1 MTKPN
6 MQEMPVI
13 KEIADFDKQSGN
25 LLERLIFN
33 YRQIVIALCVLAT
46 ITFAY
51 LIQSR
56 LELNASFEKI
66 MPQSHPYIKNYLQ
79 NKDQLRGLGD
89 SLRIVV
95 ENPKGNVFD
104 AEYLETLRQI
114 NDEVFLVSGVDRAWM
129 KSLWMPVVRWTEVT
143 EEGFTGGPVIPES
156 YDGSVASLS
165 LVGQNVARA
174 GIVGNGGDSD
184 YAYMG
189 CNRP

>member
-56 LELNASFEKI
+56 LELNASL
-66 MPQSHPYIKNYLQ
+66 Y
-79 NKDQLRGLGD
+79 
-89 SLRIVV
+89 
-95 ENPKGNVFD
+95 
-104 AEYLETLRQI
+104 
-114 NDEVFLVSGVDRAWM
+114 
-129 KSLWMPVVRWTEVT
+129 
-143 EEGFTGGPVIPES
+143 
-156 YDGSVASLS
+156 
-165 LVGQNVARA
+165 
-174 GIVGNGGDSD
+174 
-184 YAYMG
+184 
-189 CNRP
+189 

>member
-1 MTKPN
+1 
-6 MQEMPVI
+6 
-13 KEIADFDKQSGN
+13 
-25 LLERLIFN
+25 
-33 YRQIVIALCVLAT
+33 
-46 ITFAY
+46 
-51 LIQSR
+51 
-56 LELNASFEKI
+56 

-165 LVGQNVARA
+165 LVGQNVAPA
-174 GIVGNGGDSD
+174 GIVGSLV
-184 YAYMG
+184 A
-189 CNRP
+189 P